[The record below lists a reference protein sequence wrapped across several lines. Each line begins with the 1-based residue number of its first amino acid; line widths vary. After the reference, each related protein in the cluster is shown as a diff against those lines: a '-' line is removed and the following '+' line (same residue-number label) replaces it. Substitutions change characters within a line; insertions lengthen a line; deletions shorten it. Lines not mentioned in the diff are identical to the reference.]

1 MTRKAFGGLTFV
13 IDRPKGYVKT
23 WPQPG
28 GGEKSFTYPVDYGY
42 LPRHKGED
50 DEGLDFF
57 VGDEGPHLESFQ
69 KLRKNDDGKYVLDET
84 KFLVG
89 VTDAERETIYKLYGP
104 EVWHRKVYRDMDELQ
119 RDLPKF
125 ETHAKDRY
133 KTAFDFGAVR
143 SRLSTIP
150 DTLRRAFTRSQ
161 PTMLAPMRRTPA
173 PAYRPAPPGYTHV
186 PGAVYGGMLEDAA
199 GTMLPGMTRQTV
211 PHAIESWA
219 MRHGG
224 GSMID
229 AMARR
234 AGELGYADAAKSRTL
249 DEFRESFVRKGYR
262 PAEIFAP
269 TDPAGMG
276 KFHPQWHTTSKVGAS
291 LAEHGVMGTVGAL
304 KGLYGGV
311 RHPLRSSADNA
322 SLLLRPVKKLVEYG
336 GLDPAARTA
345 ILAAHAGSMA
355 GTAGLGYGTYRGGK
369 ALYDHFQPQAPEAEM
384 TPKQAALARYGL
396 DKIADIDKRLTGEIL
411 MSKVQGL
418 SKKAHEKLALSP
430 RALSALGAGIGMGVG
445 AVHGFR
451 SDDSTQSVEH
461 HMMRAARDAAIGG
474 AVGGLTGY
482 GAGRLFKKVAPGAV
496 EAVTNGPFPTAY
508 HDMEQQKL
516 RKSMLDT
523 AARYEAVGHEIPDEL
538 LSRIHAIP
546 QDSKAPLKAFGQ
558 TAYHAVMNPVSRFAG
573 GAYLGTRAAQ
583 GYGDWLDNWRLQQY
597 AAQKGQADNPNT
609 PNAGDLEAM
618 RARQHMGAY
627 SSSLDRGRV

>member
-336 GLDPAARTA
+336 GLDPAALTA

-396 DKIADIDKRLTGEIL
+396 DKIGASRGRYSPETVASRKALAADLHRLVDALAEHGVMGTVGALKGLYDGVRHPLRSSADNASLLLRPVKKLVEYGGLDPAARTAILAAHAGSMASTAGLGYGTYRGGKALYDHFQPQAPEAEMTPKQAALARYGLDKIGASLAEHGVMGTVGALKGLYGGTRSVRAPTTPRSSYGRSRSWSSTG
-411 MSKVQGL
+411 VWTRPL
-418 SKKAHEKLALSP
+418 SRPTVVARPSTITSSP
-430 RALSALGAGIGMGVG
+430 RP
-445 AVHGFR
+445 R
-451 SDDSTQSVEH
+451 
-461 HMMRAARDAAIGG
+461 RPR
-474 AVGGLTGY
+474 
-482 GAGRLFKKVAPGAV
+482 
-496 EAVTNGPFPTAY
+496 
-508 HDMEQQKL
+508 
-516 RKSMLDT
+516 
-523 AARYEAVGHEIPDEL
+523 
-538 LSRIHAIP
+538 
-546 QDSKAPLKAFGQ
+546 
-558 TAYHAVMNPVSRFAG
+558 
-573 GAYLGTRAAQ
+573 
-583 GYGDWLDNWRLQQY
+583 
-597 AAQKGQADNPNT
+597 
-609 PNAGDLEAM
+609 
-618 RARQHMGAY
+618 
-627 SSSLDRGRV
+627 